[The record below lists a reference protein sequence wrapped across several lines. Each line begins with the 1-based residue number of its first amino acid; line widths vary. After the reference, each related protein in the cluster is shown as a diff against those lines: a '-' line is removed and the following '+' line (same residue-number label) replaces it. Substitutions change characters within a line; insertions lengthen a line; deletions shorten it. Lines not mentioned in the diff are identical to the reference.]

1 MKQISLSEFELDTLR
16 QSCQTI
22 DDLLVEV
29 ERHQQLDGQV
39 VCQFIINGMRM
50 SEDDELRMKSLSV
63 KDLESLT
70 VHFDNPDN
78 LLVEIIHNWKLELP
92 KMIEHA
98 DQLSQ
103 QISNHGIENHIASF
117 IQLVESCQLF
127 VQSLMSLSNVINTH
141 HHFPSGQWMLAEQQL
156 STAVGEALSTFDKK
170 ETRTLADVIEYDL
183 ANALVSWIEIFELLA
198 TTYKKEV

>member
-1 MKQISLSEFELDTLR
+1 MKQISLSEIELSNLR
-16 QSCQTI
+16 QSCHTI
-22 DDLLVEV
+22 QDLLQEV
-29 ERHQQLDGQV
+29 ERHQQLNGQV

-50 SEDDELRMKSLSV
+50 SEDDEVRMKSLSV
-63 KDLESLT
+63 KDLKSLT

-103 QISNHGIENHIASF
+103 RIQKHGIENHISSF

-127 VQSLMSLSNVINTH
+127 VQSLMSLANVINTH
-141 HHFPSGQWMLAEQQL
+141 HHFPNGQWILAEQQL
-156 STAVGEALSTFDKK
+156 STAVGEALATFDKK

-198 TTYKKEV
+198 SSYHKEV